1 MESDLHHLY
10 IVLTKCFSLQEG
22 VWNLLRLAVIGTG
35 YVGLVAGTCFADC
48 GNDVV
53 CVDADERKVA
63 ALRRGEIPIYEPGL
77 EELVRR
83 NQQEERL
90 SFTTDLAQA
99 VSKSQVIFIAVGT
112 PPSEDGSADL
122 TNVLAV
128 ARLIGQHMRE
138 RKIIVIKSTVPPGT
152 SARVADAIHNV
163 TSTDFAVISNPE
175 FLKEGAAIDDFNRPD
190 RILLGGSDSEA
201 LEIMKDLYAPF
212 VRTGNPVLVMDN
224 VTAELSKYAANAML
238 ATRISFMNEIAN
250 VCEKVAA
257 DAGIVREAIGLDQR
271 IGHHFLFPGVGYG
284 GSCFPKDVQALV
296 AQGAGLGLPMSILSA
311 VEEVNRDQKAKLFE
325 IFFDHFHGQVQG
337 KSVAVWGLAFKPRT
351 DDMREAPAV
360 TLIGKLLAAG
370 CTVRA
375 YDPEAIQTA
384 RSLFGDRIEYAQGN
398 YQACEGADALMVVT
412 EWNEFR
418 RPDFE
423 RIRGLMKVPLVL
435 DGRNLYNPT
444 RMAKMGFTYYSIGR
458 PPVVQKES

>member
-1 MESDLHHLY
+1 M
-10 IVLTKCFSLQEG
+10 
-22 VWNLLRLAVIGTG
+22 RLAVIGTG

-53 CVDADERKVA
+53 CVDADESKVA

-77 EELVRR
+77 DELVRR
-83 NQQEERL
+83 NQQEDRL
-90 SFTTDLAQA
+90 SFSTNLGQA
-99 VSKSQVIFIAVGT
+99 VERAQVIFIAVGT

-122 TNVLAV
+122 TNVLKV
-128 ARLIGQHMRE
+128 ARLIGGHMQE
-138 RKIIVIKSTVPPGT
+138 RKVIVIKSTVPPGT
-152 SARVADAIHNV
+152 SARVAETIRSV

-212 VRTGNPVLVMDN
+212 VRTGNPILVMDN

-250 VCEKVAA
+250 VCEKVGA
-257 DAGIVREAIGLDQR
+257 DVGIVREAIGLDQR
-271 IGHHFLFPGVGYG
+271 IGHHFLFPGAGYG
-284 GSCFPKDVQALV
+284 GSCFPKDVQALIT
-296 AQGAGLGLPMSILSA
+296 QGCGLGLPMSILSA
-311 VEEVNRDQKAKLFE
+311 VEDVNREQKARLFTKLLE
-325 IFFDHFHGQVQG
+325 HYRGEVQG
-337 KSVAVWGLAFKPRT
+337 KCVALWGLAFKPRT

-360 TLIGKLLAAG
+360 TLVEKLLDAR

-375 YDPEAIQTA
+375 YDPEAMSSA
-384 RSLFGDRIEYAQGN
+384 RGVFGNRIEYAHGN
-398 YQACEGADALMVVT
+398 YQACQGADALMVVT

-423 RIRGLMKVPLVL
+423 RIRGLMRSPVVL
-435 DGRNLYNPT
+435 DGRNLYNPW
-444 RMAKMGFTYYSIGR
+444 RMAKLGFTYYSIGR
-458 PPVVQKES
+458 PPVIQEVH

>member
-1 MESDLHHLY
+1 M
-10 IVLTKCFSLQEG
+10 
-22 VWNLLRLAVIGTG
+22 WNPLRLAVIGTG

-53 CVDADERKVA
+53 CVDADGTKVE

-77 EELVRR
+77 EELVRK
-83 NQQEERL
+83 NHQEGRL
-90 SFTTDLAQA
+90 AFTTDLAQA
-99 VSKSQVIFIAVGT
+99 VEHAQIVFIAVGT

-122 TNVLAV
+122 SNVLTV
-128 ARLIGQHMRE
+128 ARVIGQHMHQ
-138 RKIIVIKSTVPPGT
+138 RKIVVIKSTVPPGT
-152 SARVADAIHNV
+152 SARVAETIQSV

-190 RILLGGSDSEA
+190 RILLGGSDPEA

-212 VRTGNPVLVMDN
+212 VRTGNPILTMDN

-250 VCEKVAA
+250 LCEKVAA
-257 DAGIVREAIGLDQR
+257 DVGIVREAIGLDHR
-271 IGHHFLFPGVGYG
+271 IGHNFLFPGAGYG

-296 AQGAGLGLPMSILSA
+296 HQGQGLGLPMSVLSA
-311 VEEVNRDQKAKLFE
+311 VEVVNQNQKAKLFE
-325 IFFDHFHGQVQG
+325 TFQAHFHGNLRG
-337 KSVAVWGLAFKPRT
+337 KHVGVWGLAFKPRT
-351 DDMREAPAV
+351 DDIREAPSV
-360 TLIGKLLAAG
+360 TLIEKLLEAG
-370 CTVRA
+370 CVVCA
-375 YDPEAIQTA
+375 YDPEAMHTA
-384 RSLFGDRIEYAQGN
+384 KSLFQEKIEYAQGN
-398 YQACEGADALMVVT
+398 YQACQGADALMVVT

-423 RIRGLMKVPLVL
+423 RIRDLMKSPVVM

-444 RMAKMGFTYYSIGR
+444 RMAALGFTYYSIGR
-458 PPVVQKES
+458 PPVIQEEHKIQ